1 MSEASPFEPPH
12 RPIPDAPSGEPP
24 RATGNAAQHAAGDAA
39 GHAAENAAAVNT
51 LRVGVLRLARRIRH
65 QRVDRSMGLAELS
78 ALGTLHR
85 CGAMTPGELAR
96 KEHVQ
101 PPTMTRIISQLQDRG
116 LVRLEP
122 HADDRRQKTVTPTER
137 AEEMLQATRAQTNAW
152 LAGLAAQL
160 DDEEWALLRGAAPVL
175 HKLAHL

>member
-1 MSEASPFEPPH
+1 MPETPGVSP
-12 RPIPDAPSGEPP
+12 
-24 RATGNAAQHAAGDAA
+24 
-39 GHAAENAAAVNT
+39 ENAAAVNT
-51 LRVGVLRLARRIRH
+51 LRVGVMRLARRIRH
-65 QRVDRSMGLAELS
+65 QRVDRSLGLAELS

-101 PPTMTRIISQLQDRG
+101 PPSMTRIVGQLQERG

-122 HADDRRQKTVTPTER
+122 HPEDRRQKTVTATEQ
-137 AEEMLQATRAQTNAW
+137 AEAMLEASRSQSNAW
-152 LAGLAAQL
+152 LTELAGRLTE
-160 DDEEWALLRGAAPVL
+160 EEWETLRNAAPVL

>member
-1 MSEASPFEPPH
+1 MPDTTGVSPQ
-12 RPIPDAPSGEPP
+12 D
-24 RATGNAAQHAAGDAA
+24 
-39 GHAAENAAAVNT
+39 AAAVNT
-51 LRVGVLRLARRIRH
+51 LRVGVMRLARRLRH
-65 QRVDRSMGLAELS
+65 QRVDRSLGLAELS

-101 PPTMTRIISQLQDRG
+101 PPSMTRIVGQLQERG

-122 HADDRRQKTVTPTER
+122 HPEDRRQKTVTPTEQ
-137 AEEMLQATRAQTNAW
+137 AEAMLDASRSQSNAW
-152 LAGLAAQL
+152 LAELTGELTE
-160 DDEEWALLRGAAPVL
+160 DEWATLRAAAPVL

>member
-1 MSEASPFEPPH
+1 M
-12 RPIPDAPSGEPP
+12 
-24 RATGNAAQHAAGDAA
+24 
-39 GHAAENAAAVNT
+39 
-51 LRVGVLRLARRIRH
+51 LRLARRIRH

-101 PPTMTRIISQLQDRG
+101 PPTMTRIISQLHERG

-152 LAGLAAQL
+152 LTGLAGRL